1 MAVMLDIV
9 ELGQVALF
17 MIWIVEY
24 AGVGGGVG
32 GWALFIS
39 GKAIPK
45 AEIIPNPKRIPKSS
59 L

>member
-1 MAVMLDIV
+1 MFDIV

-17 MIWIVEY
+17 IIWIVEY

-45 AEIIPNPKRIPKSS
+45 TEIIPNPKRIPKSS

>member
-1 MAVMLDIV
+1 MLDIV

-32 GWALFIS
+32 GWALCTPGSASPRIES
-39 GKAIPK
+39 MAK
-45 AEIIPNPKRIPKSS
+45 PKRIPKSS

>member
-1 MAVMLDIV
+1 MLDIV

-17 MIWIVEY
+17 MMWIVEY

-32 GWALFIS
+32 GVALC
-39 GKAIPK
+39 IPGSARPI

>member
-17 MIWIVEY
+17 TMWIVEY

-32 GWALFIS
+32 GWALCTPGSARSRIES
-39 GKAIPK
+39 MAK
-45 AEIIPNPKRIPKSS
+45 PKRIPKSS